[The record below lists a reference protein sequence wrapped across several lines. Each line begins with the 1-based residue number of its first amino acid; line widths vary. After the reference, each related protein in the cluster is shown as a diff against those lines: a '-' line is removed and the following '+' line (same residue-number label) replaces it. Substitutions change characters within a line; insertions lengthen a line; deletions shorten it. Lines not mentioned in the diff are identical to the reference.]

1 MDAAK
6 LPMVYLKPRRAKPFF
21 MRHPWVFSGAIGR
34 IEGSPTK
41 GSVVAVA
48 DDRGTFIG
56 KGLFNPDSQI
66 IVRLLTWERDEAVDA
81 AFWRRRI
88 ERAVRLRRDVLDLS
102 ATQAYRVI
110 FSESDGLSGLIV
122 DKYGDYLVAQFLSA
136 GMTAHREP
144 ILDCLTE
151 LLQPRGIL
159 HHGDDETAEKEAIAM
174 PRGILRGE
182 APSGPLEVAV
192 DGMRFLVDLAGG
204 QKTGFFLDQRENRLA
219 AAHYLRGRAVLDAFC
234 YTGAFGITAIKAG
247 GATELLAVDRSA
259 PALELAQRN
268 FELNGITNAQ
278 AHPAQIADEL
288 RTLKKAGRTFGG
300 IILDPP
306 KFSRS
311 AAGMERALRAY
322 RDLNLLAMQLL
333 QDDGILVTCSC
344 SGHVSPE
351 MFLMMLNDAAT
362 EAGVTLQILE
372 RRGQS
377 ADHPVIAS
385 CPETGYLKC
394 FIGRVAK

>member
-48 DDRGTFIG
+48 DDRGAFIG

-219 AAHYLRGRAVLDAFC
+219 AARYLRGRAVLDAFC

-278 AHPAQIADEL
+278 ARPAQIADEL
-288 RTLKKAGRTFGG
+288 RALKKGGRTFGG